1 MMMVMSKKY
10 IYILFSEL
18 ISPLEFKPFDKDAR
32 MQETYLDL
40 DLANK
45 LLKLNSDLEVQKY
58 ELGYASDRSRQRRFW
73 METVP
78 IRETF

>member
-1 MMMVMSKKY
+1 MMVMSKKY
-10 IYILFSEL
+10 IHILFSEL
-18 ISPLEFKPFDKDAR
+18 LTPLEFKPFDKDER

-58 ELGYASDRSRQRRFW
+58 ELGYSTDRSYQRRFW
-73 METVP
+73 IDSIP